1 MFACKYNGGVSSKR
15 IINAFEF
22 LKKRSDEAAVAAQR
36 EAAELRRK
44 AQKPPAVAGGEEYD
58 KNMPDEEDAEDLSG
72 EPSEL
77 LRRRRARLTNI
88 DQAKN
93 DFPKGGAGLVSLM
106 GDLSSLETRIQGS
119 WNLVI
124 KAGGRCFLFALGLCS
139 CSGGAVDLS
148 LLARAGSGVV
158 NFDVP
163 GGE

>member
-1 MFACKYNGGVSSKR
+1 MLLFACKYNGGVSSKR

-22 LKKRSDEAAVAAQR
+22 LKKRSDDAALAAQR

-44 AQKPPAVAGGEEYD
+44 AQKTSADAGGAEDYQ
-58 KNMPDEEDAEDLSG
+58 NMPGEEDEEDLSG

-77 LRRRRARLTNI
+77 LRRRRARLKIT

-124 KAGGRCFLFALGLCS
+124 KAGGRCFFICS
-139 CSGGAVDLS
+139 WAVF
-148 LLARAGSGVV
+148 V
-158 NFDVP
+158 F
-163 GGE
+163 